1 MPHGRQIRL
10 SESDLP
16 PHLRARMLQRGV
28 TVEEIELTLSEG
40 WEASDAK
47 SGTKG
52 KTLVFPYQKEWEG
65 QFFEEKEVTVYY
77 KIVGEEL
84 TMLTIKARHGKDFP
98 RR

>member
-52 KTLVFPYQKEWEG
+52 KTLVFPY
-65 QFFEEKEVTVYY
+65 
-77 KIVGEEL
+77 
-84 TMLTIKARHGKDFP
+84 
-98 RR
+98 